1 MKKAII
7 ILIILAIAVAIF
19 TGDVYMKDN
28 EKEKAVNKTYATLNQ
43 LASVQGRTIDA
54 SVRGEL
60 YKLTTPEL
68 YELDVLKL
76 ENNNIS
82 DIIPLV
88 NNRGI
93 SGGNDYIK
101 DAVNKGAKVIVL
113 GDDNNETEFNED
125 ICVAISFKMDSSFT
139 ALLSLAFSS
148 LSTSGILSLYIVNVN
163 AYQVKT
169 L

>member
-68 YELDVLKL
+68 YELDVFATK
-76 ENNNIS
+76 
-82 DIIPLV
+82 V
-88 NNRGI
+88 
-93 SGGNDYIK
+93 
-101 DAVNKGAKVIVL
+101 VNKQYLDTLGSLQRMQTILRKTDIYNLVL
-113 GDDNNETEFNED
+113 G
-125 ICVAISFKMDSSFT
+125 
-139 ALLSLAFSS
+139 LL
-148 LSTSGILSLYIVNVN
+148 TQRY
-163 AYQVKT
+163 
-169 L
+169 